1 MTEEQDVEAS
11 CKLFLTLV
19 RNKIGGEE
27 SREQVQRVC
36 WGGGKGGR
44 TSSRD
49 ICRVGQGHSG
59 MGKAAKF
66 SCFTALSA
74 PVCLVSW
81 GRQDTRRPAWA
92 QTSGRRT
99 PTPVTSPG
107 WQFWAVDRPDIRKQ
121 TGVEAIWDGIM
132 PVALPCLLRTWSAGW
147 KGERTFST
155 WEAEMLFHWL
165 MSVSS
170 WNEALLGWSKD
181 IVMEGIWWQ
190 DIRMNAS
197 DFRQRD
203 LHILPRDRKVVCH
216 LWSKFVYQMT
226 ANECFTHSRVYTFI

>member
-19 RNKIGGEE
+19 RNKIGGAE
-27 SREQVQRVC
+27 SQEQVQRVC

-59 MGKAAKF
+59 MGKATKF

-147 KGERTFST
+147 KGGKDI
-155 WEAEMLFHWL
+155 FH
-165 MSVSS
+165 MRS
-170 WNEALLGWSKD
+170 WNAFPLIDVSVILKWSLAW
-181 IVMEGIWWQ
+181 IVWGYCDGGDMVAGYPYE
-190 DIRMNAS
+190 R
-197 DFRQRD
+197 
-203 LHILPRDRKVVCH
+203 
-216 LWSKFVYQMT
+216 
-226 ANECFTHSRVYTFI
+226 